1 MKLRLI
7 SGTSN
12 IPLAE
17 GISMH
22 LGLPLTKRII
32 NRFAD
37 QEIYVQISENVRG
50 DDVFIIQ
57 SISNPVNDSLIEL
70 LILIDALKRASAG
83 RITAVITY
91 YGYARQD
98 RKAEAREAITAKLVA
113 DMISAAGASR
123 VLTIDLH
130 APQIQGFFNVP
141 VDEVSAIPLF
151 SKYFLEKNITDGVV
165 VSPDSG
171 GVKRARFLAK
181 RLNMPIAIIDKRR
194 TAHNEAEVVNVVGDI
209 AGKTAILIDD
219 IIDTGNSIVKAADEL
234 AKTAKEVYICA
245 THPVFSTGCDNKLRN
260 CKAKEIVVSN
270 TIFLNCDSDK
280 IKVINMDKFLSEVI
294 NNIHRHKSVSELF
307 N

>member
-1 MKLRLI
+1 MKLRLV
-7 SGTSN
+7 SGTTN

-22 LGLPLTKRII
+22 LGLPLTKRTIK
-32 NRFAD
+32 RFAD
-37 QEIYVQISENVRG
+37 QEIYAQIGENVRG

-57 SISNPVNDSLIEL
+57 SISNPVNDSLMEL

-98 RKAEAREAITAKLVA
+98 RKAEAREPITAKLVA
-113 DMISAAGASR
+113 DMLSSAGANR

-130 APQIQGFFNVP
+130 VPQLQGFFNIP

-151 SKYFLEKNITDGVV
+151 AKYFAEKNITDGVV

-171 GVKRARFLAK
+171 GVKRARSLAK

-194 TAHNEAEVVNVVGDI
+194 TAHNEAEVVNIVGEI

-219 IIDTGNSIVKAADEL
+219 IIDTGNSIVKSADEL
-234 AKTAKEVYICA
+234 SKTAKEVYICA
-245 THPVFSTGCDNKLRN
+245 THPVFSNGCGDKLEK
-260 CKAKEIVVSN
+260 CSAKEIIVSN
-270 TIFLNCDSDK
+270 TIVLNCQSNK
-280 IKVINMDKFLSEVI
+280 IKIINMAKFLSDVV
-294 NNIHRHKSVSELF
+294 NNVHQNKSVSELF